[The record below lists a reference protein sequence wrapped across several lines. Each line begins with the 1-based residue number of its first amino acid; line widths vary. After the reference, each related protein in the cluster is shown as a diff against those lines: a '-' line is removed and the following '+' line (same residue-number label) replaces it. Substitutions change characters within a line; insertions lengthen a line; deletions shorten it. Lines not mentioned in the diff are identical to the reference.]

1 MTEARRIVEQVAND
15 YRRCWNRRASFQA
28 LHRGLFRD
36 HQWADPETG
45 YAALN
50 EFVAARSLAETRDL
64 VAIIRHAVTVRRA
77 KHRVATQEWARGTI
91 RDSEAARKRY
101 AEVRDRG
108 VALIAAGTPA
118 TAEG

>member
-1 MTEARRIVEQVAND
+1 MNKARAIIEQAATD
-15 YRRCWNRRASFQA
+15 YQLYWHKPASFQA
-28 LHRGLFRD
+28 LHRALFRD
-36 HQWADPETG
+36 HRWADPESG
-45 YAALN
+45 YAALHDYM
-50 EFVAARSLAETRDL
+50 AARSLAETRDL

-108 VALIAAGTPA
+108 VALIAAGTPS
-118 TAEG
+118 TAKG